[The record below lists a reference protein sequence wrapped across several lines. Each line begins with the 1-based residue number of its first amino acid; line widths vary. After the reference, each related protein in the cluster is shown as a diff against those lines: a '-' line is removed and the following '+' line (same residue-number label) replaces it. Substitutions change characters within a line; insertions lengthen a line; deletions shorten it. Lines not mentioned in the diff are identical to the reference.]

1 MSIGATVVGSMRPF
15 SDYVMPG
22 FRPSTIGTDV
32 MTQVPR
38 FNAQMRGELAGLG
51 LQAVAAKERQEELLD
66 FRREEFDRL
75 ARSRRHEGL
84 LGMAGS
90 LLGFDDSSEI
100 ATVDP
105 TALAESLKQIID
117 GDNVRRQRAMVRPA
131 TYGAGVLS
139 QMNVPDG
146 SG

>member
-38 FNAQMRGELAGLG
+38 FNAQMRDKWAGIG
-51 LQAVAAKERQEELLD
+51 LQGVADKARQEELLD
-66 FRREEFDRL
+66 FRREEFDR
-75 ARSRRHEGL
+75 RRQEGL